1 MQSMAGESGEHHKQ
15 VGDGSHAH
23 MYSLLNAGRAGPDQP
38 KRYYQF
44 ALIDPIGQP
53 FATFRYYYRTWDQ
66 LRDLGLL
73 DEEWNGAGEEN
84 DLSVIEPNEPS
95 DREME
100 KDSTRHVSS
109 RESITPRQET
119 NDSAGDQNRS
129 DDDNG
134 DSRNDNNINNSTTP
148 TSKRAPNPGKIMRP
162 STPGVALH
170 KASDTLPQPNPNIP
184 CNVPQSSLELSD
196 EHLDEQAQQ
205 RLSYVCAPPQ
215 FYRFSASLPVKFDP
229 PEPARPLPTIPPGN
243 VSSLRTSNHPYP
255 VNAVSDSTAR
265 AQSPVKQVGERVF
278 TPPLRMKTDDV
289 LSTSSLMK
297 VISSTW
303 KRRGTQSASNGTYR
317 RDGARS
323 VP

>member
-1 MQSMAGESGEHHKQ
+1 MNQ
-15 VGDGSHAH
+15 VGDNAHAH
-23 MYSLLNAGRAGPDQP
+23 IYSLLNAGRAGPDQP

-73 DEEWNGAGEEN
+73 DEEWNDAGEEN

-100 KDSTRHVSS
+100 EDSTRHVSS

-119 NDSAGDQNRS
+119 NDSAGDLTLSGNDNR
-129 DDDNG
+129 
-134 DSRNDNNINNSTTP
+134 DSRNDNGMNNSTAP
-148 TSKRAPNPGKIMRP
+148 TSNRASNPGKIWRP

-170 KASDTLPQPNPNIP
+170 KASDALPQPNPNIP
-184 CNVPQSSLELSD
+184 CDVPKSSLELSD
-196 EHLDEQAQQ
+196 EHLDGQAQQ
-205 RLSYVCAPPQ
+205 RLSYVCTPPQ
-215 FYRFSASLPVKFDP
+215 FYRFSASLPVKLDP
-229 PEPARPLPTIPPGN
+229 PEPARPLPTIPLEN
-243 VSSLRTSNHPYP
+243 VSSLRTSNHPYL
-255 VNAVSDSTAR
+255 VNPVSDSTAR
-265 AQSPVKQVGERVF
+265 AQSPVKPVRERVF
-278 TPPLRMKTDDV
+278 TPPLKLKTDDV

-297 VISSTW
+297 AISSTW
-303 KRRGTQSASNGTYR
+303 KRRGTQSSASNGTYS